1 VAQFLPFVVIGL
13 SVGSVYG
20 LAATGLVLTYK
31 TSGIFNFA
39 YGALASV
46 SVFTFYEL
54 HDVQGWPWP
63 VAGALCVFVVGP
75 VMGYLL
81 ELLARQLAAAD
92 RTLQI
97 GAMVGLIV
105 CIVSITGLVFRNTSG
120 VFPAFLPTTTV
131 RMLDVNV
138 EWEQIIVFV
147 VGLVATGALYAF
159 LRFTRRGV
167 ELRAVVDDPDLLS
180 VTGTSSVGVRRLAW
194 IIGSSFA
201 ALSGL
206 LIAPNLQL
214 SATALT
220 LLVVQAFC
228 AAAIGYFTNL
238 PLTYV
243 GGLLT
248 GVAGAIAT
256 KYVVNV
262 PWLIGLPSSLPFI
275 VLFIV
280 LLVTPRSRL
289 VVRSFVVPRRI
300 PPSWHAPAPAR
311 VLAGLIFLGVLC
323 AVPSLVGVNLAS
335 YTSALI
341 LVILILSL
349 GLLLRTSRQVSLC
362 QYAFAAIGAA
372 AMAHFTGAGIPWLIA
387 LLLAALVAV
396 PVGAFIAI
404 PAIRLSGV
412 FLALAT
418 LGFGILLEQMVY
430 TQGWMFGSSSN
441 GLPASRPNWS
451 IDGFQLG
458 SDEGMYFVVVAFV
471 VVIAVAIAV
480 LTQTRLGKLLRAMGD
495 SPVALDT
502 YGVSVNVMRV
512 LVFCISAFIAAVAG
526 ALTAS
531 VDTYAIGDNFP
542 SFSSLTIVTIVIV
555 VVFGEPWYAFIA
567 AAGLTIIPVYLTGGS
582 VTEVILTVASIG
594 SVLVPVFRHRLQ
606 VTPPR
611 AVQAFLDRISANPFG
626 RGRPRSVPPAAVP
639 AETAGPPAVPA
650 PKPPRPAAS
659 TSLLVENLTIRY
671 GGAVAVSDVSLAVQ
685 AGLVTGLVGPNGA
698 GKTSI
703 FNACSGLVRPAA
715 GTIIL
720 HGTDITHATP
730 SQRARLGL
738 GRTFQRVQ
746 LFESLDV
753 RSNVRLARE
762 SALAGGN
769 PLRQVVG
776 RPGDG
781 REIDQAVAAA
791 IELTGIGS
799 YVDSPVEFLSTGQR
813 RLVELA
819 RVLAGPFDTVLL
831 DEPSSG
837 LDLTETEYFGEI
849 LCRAVA
855 ERGLGVLL
863 VEHDMALVQQ
873 TCAQVYVLDYGSMI
887 FEGTP
892 RQMLTADS
900 VRAAYLGV
908 TTTEAAS

>member
-1 VAQFLPFVVIGL
+1 MLELRGIEGGYGGTTVLRDVSL
-13 SVGSVYG
+13 SIPPGSVVALLG
-20 LAATGLVLTYK
+20 P
-31 TSGIFNFA
+31 N
-39 YGALASV
+39 GAGKS
-46 SVFTFYEL
+46 
-54 HDVQGWPWP
+54 
-63 VAGALCVFVVGP
+63 
-75 VMGYLL
+75 
-81 ELLARQLAAAD
+81 
-92 RTLQI
+92 
-97 GAMVGLIV
+97 
-105 CIVSITGLVFRNTSG
+105 
-120 VFPAFLPTTTV
+120 TTM
-131 RMLDVNV
+131 RM
-138 EWEQIIVFV
+138 
-147 VGLVATGALYAF
+147 A
-159 LRFTRRGV
+159 
-167 ELRAVVDDPDLLS
+167 
-180 VTGTSSVGVRRLAW
+180 
-194 IIGSSFA
+194 
-201 ALSGL
+201 SGL
-206 LIAPNLQL
+206 LRPRSGRVLLDGNDVTAVSPSRRARLQL
-214 SATALT
+214 SALALT
-220 LLVVQAFC
+220 LLVVQAFS

-238 PLTYV
+238 PLTYL

-262 PWLIGLPSSLPFI
+262 PWLIGLPSSLPFV

-280 LLVTPRSRL
+280 LLVTPRSKL
-289 VVRSFVVPRRI
+289 VVRSFVVARRI
-300 PPSWHAPAPAR
+300 PPSWHAPVRAR
-311 VLAGLIFLGVLC
+311 LYSGVVFLAVLC
-323 AVPSLVGVNLAS
+323 AVPWLVGTNLAS

-362 QYAFAAIGAA
+362 QYGFAAIGAA
-372 AMAHFTGAGIPWLIA
+372 AMGHFTGAGIPWLVA

-430 TQGWMFGSSSN
+430 TLGWMFGPSSN
-441 GLPASRPNWS
+441 GLPTTRPDLS
-451 IDGFQLG
+451 IGGFQLG

-471 VVIAVAIAV
+471 VVIAVLIAV
-480 LTQTRLGKLLRAMGD
+480 LTETRLGKLLRAMGD

-502 YGVSVNVMRV
+502 YGVNVNVIRV

-531 VDTYAIGDNFP
+531 VNTYAIGDEFP

-555 VVFGEPWYAFIA
+555 VVLGDPWYAFVA
-567 AAGLTIIPVYLTGGS
+567 AAGLTIIPVYLTGGN
-582 VTEVILTVASIG
+582 VTDIILAVAAVG
-594 SVLVPVFRHRLQ
+594 AVLVPVFRHRLQ

-611 AVQAFLDRISANPFG
+611 AVQAFADWISTHPSRRVSTADQ
-626 RGRPRSVPPAAVP
+626 PAPDAQQADAQSAVAP
-639 AETAGPPAVPA
+639 AETASPGVVPA
-650 PKPPRPAAS
+650 TRPPRPLGS
-659 TSLLVENLTIRY
+659 TSLSVESLTIRY
-671 GGAVAVSDVSLAVQ
+671 GGALAVDNVTLAVR
-685 AGLVTGLVGPNGA
+685 AGMITGLVGPNGA

-703 FNACSGLVRPAA
+703 FNVCSGLVKPSA
-715 GTIIL
+715 GRITL
-720 HGTDITHATP
+720 HGADVTHASP

-753 RSNVRLARE
+753 RSNITLARE
-762 SALAGGN
+762 SALAGSN

-776 RPGDG
+776 RRGDA
-781 REIDQAVAAA
+781 REIDRAVTAA
-791 IELTGIGS
+791 IELTGVGA
-799 YVDSPVEFLSTGQR
+799 YLDKPVDHLSTGQR

-837 LDLTETEYFGEI
+837 LDPAETEHFGQI

-873 TCAQVYVLDYGSMI
+873 TCAHVYVLDYGSLI
-887 FEGTP
+887 FEGTAQ
-892 RQMLTADS
+892 QMLTADS

-908 TTTEAAS
+908 STTTAS

>member
-1 VAQFLPFVVIGL
+1 MSGILF
-13 SVGSVYG
+13 
-20 LAATGLVLTYK
+20 K
-31 TSGIFNFA
+31 NTSGI
-39 YGALASV
+39 
-46 SVFTFYEL
+46 
-54 HDVQGWPWP
+54 
-63 VAGALCVFVVGP
+63 
-75 VMGYLL
+75 
-81 ELLARQLAAAD
+81 
-92 RTLQI
+92 
-97 GAMVGLIV
+97 
-105 CIVSITGLVFRNTSG
+105 
-120 VFPAFLPTTTV
+120 FPAFLPTSTV

-138 EWEQIIVFV
+138 EWEQIIVAV
-147 VGLVATGALYAF
+147 VGFAAAGALFAF
-159 LRFTRRGV
+159 LRFTRRGL

-180 VTGTSSVGVRRLAW
+180 VTGTSSLGVRRLAW

-214 SATALT
+214 SALALT
-220 LLVVQAFC
+220 LLVVQAFS

-248 GVAGAIAT
+248 GVAGAVAT

-262 PWLIGLPSSLPFI
+262 PWLIGFPSSLPFV

-280 LLVTPRSRL
+280 LLVTPRGRL
-289 VVRSFVVPRRI
+289 VVRSFVMPRTI
-300 PPSWHAPAPAR
+300 PPSWHAPARAR
-311 VLAGLIFLGVLC
+311 LLSGAVFLAIFC
-323 AVPSLVGVNLAS
+323 AVPWLVGTDLAS
-335 YTSALI
+335 YTSFLI

-372 AMAHFTGAGIPWLIA
+372 AMAHFTGAGIPWLLA

-412 FLALAT
+412 FLALAP

-430 TQGWMFGSSSN
+430 TQGWMFGPSSN
-441 GLPASRPNWS
+441 GLPASRPDWS

-542 SFSSLTIVTIVIV
+542 SFSSLTILTIVIV

-567 AAGLTIIPVYLTGGS
+567 AAGLTIIPVYLTGGQ

-606 VTPPR
+606 ATPPR
-611 AVQAFLDRISANPFG
+611 AVQAFLDRISATPF
-626 RGRPRSVPPAAVP
+626 RARPAA
-639 AETAGPPAVPA
+639 AGPAAAGPALVAPELAAPETGAPA
-650 PKPPRPAAS
+650 GVLAPRAPGAAAS
-659 TSLLVENLTIRY
+659 TSLLVEHLTIRY
-671 GGAVAVSDVSLAVQ
+671 GGAVAVSDVSLAVP
-685 AGLVTGLVGPNGA
+685 AGLITGLVGPNGA

-715 GTIIL
+715 GTIVL
-720 HGTDITHATP
+720 HGTDITRATP

-791 IELTGIGS
+791 IELTGIGTH
-799 YVDSPVEFLSTGQR
+799 VDSPVEFLSTGQR

-837 LDLTETEYFGEI
+837 LDPTETEHFGDI
-849 LCRAVA
+849 LGRAVA
-855 ERGLGVLL
+855 ERGIGVLL

-873 TCAQVYVLDYGSMI
+873 TCAYVYVLDYGSQI

-892 RQMLTADS
+892 QQMLAAES

>member
-1 VAQFLPFVVIGL
+1 
-13 SVGSVYG
+13 
-20 LAATGLVLTYK
+20 
-31 TSGIFNFA
+31 
-39 YGALASV
+39 
-46 SVFTFYEL
+46 
-54 HDVQGWPWP
+54 
-63 VAGALCVFVVGP
+63 
-75 VMGYLL
+75 
-81 ELLARQLAAAD
+81 
-92 RTLQI
+92 
-97 GAMVGLIV
+97 
-105 CIVSITGLVFRNTSG
+105 
-120 VFPAFLPTTTV
+120 
-131 RMLDVNV
+131 MLDVNV
-138 EWEQIIVFV
+138 EWEQIIVAV
-147 VGLVATGALYAF
+147 VGFAAAGALFAF
-159 LRFTRRGV
+159 LRFTRRGL

-180 VTGTSSVGVRRLAW
+180 VTGTSSLGVRRLAW

-214 SATALT
+214 SALALT

-238 PLTYV
+238 PLTFV

-248 GVAGAIAT
+248 GVAGAVAT

-280 LLVTPRSRL
+280 LLVTPRGRL

-311 VLAGLIFLGVLC
+311 VLAGLIFLGLLC

-372 AMAHFTGAGIPWLIA
+372 AMAHFTGAGIPWLLA

-430 TQGWMFGSSSN
+430 TQGWMFGPSSN

-555 VVFGEPWYAFIA
+555 VVYGEPWYAFIA
-567 AAGLTIIPVYLTGGS
+567 AAALTIIPVYLTGGH
-582 VTEVILTVASIG
+582 VTEVILALTSIG

-606 VTPPR
+606 ATPPR
-611 AVQAFLDRISANPFG
+611 AVQDFLDRVSANPF
-626 RGRPRSVPPAAVP
+626 RRTRPAPVP
-639 AETAGPPAVPA
+639 AGTAPAGTVLPETGALETGAPEGSAPLAVLTPRL
-650 PKPPRPAAS
+650 PRPAAPA
-659 TSLLVENLTIRY
+659 SLLVENLTIRY
-671 GGAVAVSDVSLAVQ
+671 GGAVAVSDVSLAVR
-685 AGLVTGLVGPNGA
+685 AGLITGLVGPNGA
-698 GKTSI
+698 GKT
-703 FNACSGLVRPAA
+703 
-715 GTIIL
+715 
-720 HGTDITHATP
+720 
-730 SQRARLGL
+730 
-738 GRTFQRVQ
+738 
-746 LFESLDV
+746 
-753 RSNVRLARE
+753 
-762 SALAGGN
+762 
-769 PLRQVVG
+769 
-776 RPGDG
+776 
-781 REIDQAVAAA
+781 
-791 IELTGIGS
+791 
-799 YVDSPVEFLSTGQR
+799 
-813 RLVELA
+813 
-819 RVLAGPFDTVLL
+819 
-831 DEPSSG
+831 
-837 LDLTETEYFGEI
+837 
-849 LCRAVA
+849 
-855 ERGLGVLL
+855 
-863 VEHDMALVQQ
+863 
-873 TCAQVYVLDYGSMI
+873 
-887 FEGTP
+887 
-892 RQMLTADS
+892 
-900 VRAAYLGV
+900 
-908 TTTEAAS
+908 

>member
-46 SVFTFYEL
+46 SVFIFYEL

-63 VAGALCVFVVGP
+63 LAGTLCVFVVGP
-75 VMGYLL
+75 VTGYLL

-105 CIVSITGLVFRNTSG
+105 CIVSITGLLFGDITG
-120 VFPAFLPTTTV
+120 TFPSFLPTTTV

-138 EWEQIIVFV
+138 EWEQIIVFL
-147 VGLVATGALYAF
+147 VGFAAAGALYAF

-220 LLVVQAFC
+220 LLVVQAFS

-248 GVAGAIAT
+248 GVAGALAT

-280 LLVTPRSRL
+280 LLVTPRGRL

-311 VLAGLIFLGVLC
+311 VLSGLIFLGLLC
-323 AVPSLVGVNLAS
+323 AVPWLVGVNLAS

-362 QYAFAAIGAA
+362 QYGFAAIGAA

-430 TQGWMFGSSSN
+430 TQGWMFGPSSN
-441 GLPASRPNWS
+441 GLPTSRPNWS
-451 IDGFQLG
+451 IGGFQLG
-458 SDEGMYFVVVAFV
+458 SDEGMYFVVLAFV

-502 YGVSVNVMRV
+502 YGVSVNMMRV
-512 LVFCISAFIAAVAG
+512 LVFCISAFIAAIAG

-555 VVFGEPWYAFIA
+555 VVLGDPWYAFVA
-567 AAGLTIIPVYLTGGS
+567 AAGLTIIPVYLTGGN

-594 SVLVPVFRHRLQ
+594 AVLVPVFRHRLQ
-606 VTPPR
+606 ATPPR
-611 AVQAFLDRISANPFG
+611 AVQAFADRISANPF
-626 RGRPRSVPPAAVP
+626 RRARTADQEEAAREAVAPTAIAEPR
-639 AETAGPPAVPA
+639 
-650 PKPPRPAAS
+650 PPRPAAA
-659 TSLLVENLTIRY
+659 TSLSVENLTIRY
-671 GGAVAVSDVSLAVQ
+671 GGALAVNDVSLAVR
-685 AGLVTGLVGPNGA
+685 AGTITGLVGPNGA

-715 GTIIL
+715 GKITL

-769 PLRQVVG
+769 PARQVVG
-776 RPGDG
+776 RRGDA
-781 REIDQAVAAA
+781 REIDRAVAAA

-799 YVDSPVEFLSTGQR
+799 YVDSPVEYLSTGQR

-837 LDLTETEYFGEI
+837 LDATETRHFGEI

-855 ERGLGVLL
+855 ERGLGILL
-863 VEHDMALVQQ
+863 VEHDMALVHQ

-892 RQMLTADS
+892 RQMLTAET

-908 TTTEAAS
+908 STTEAAS